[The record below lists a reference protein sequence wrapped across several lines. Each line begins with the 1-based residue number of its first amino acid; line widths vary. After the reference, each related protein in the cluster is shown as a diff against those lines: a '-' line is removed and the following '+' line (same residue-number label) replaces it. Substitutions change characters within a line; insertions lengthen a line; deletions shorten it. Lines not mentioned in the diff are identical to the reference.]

1 MRSANGQ
8 ALLVAIE
15 SDGNAG
21 DVLHNEVRLAVGS
34 AAGVEDL
41 GDSGMIHARERL
53 AFRFEA
59 LQENVV
65 GHTGANELP
74 RYETAQGS
82 GLLRKPHLPM
92 PTFAELLNKSIRT
105 DRSGFGCGTIVRGTD
120 SRRCYRRTGSVAGG
134 VRVVYRRC
142 AALT

>member
-1 MRSANGQ
+1 MMRGTALPSSSTTSDVGRLKVAVYDRFLVSVLHAFANFGKEFNAVANGP
-8 ALLVAIE
+8 ALLVAIP

-21 DVLHNEVRLAVGS
+21 DVLHDEVRLAVGS
-34 AAGVEDL
+34 GAGVEDL

-65 GHTGANELP
+65 GHIGANELQ

-82 GLLRKPHLPM
+82 GLLRKPHLPPM
-92 PTFAELLNKSIRT
+92 PPSPSF
-105 DRSGFGCGTIVRGTD
+105 
-120 SRRCYRRTGSVAGG
+120 
-134 VRVVYRRC
+134 
-142 AALT
+142 